1 MGLMRAAA
9 FASVLLMIAACSG
22 PSGVTGRVSPSTE
35 PFVSN
40 ASPTPVA
47 SPPATFPSP
56 VAATPKTPK
65 PVVLTCSSQVPLGAT
80 LGLVTIKGTI
90 DILVRDITDLAKP
103 VTRCDFTTCNQFC
116 ASYGPYFMRFV
127 TATRIS
133 YVVESVDGDWAMYL
147 ADLVSRKTILVR
159 DPGQDSGYIEV
170 FAWSPDGSS
179 LTYAEANRW
188 HVRSAAGDVVLG
200 TLGNDLGYNFD
211 PNADSRMVG
220 FSPDGQYVAV
230 DQSVDLGT
238 KPLAGG
244 GGYLL
249 KGSLFKVIRL
259 SDKKV
264 VYSRKDGT
272 MATWAGAGAH
282 LYFRVS
288 SGLAEWDP
296 IGGARVV
303 LPGLA
308 WINPVPN
315 ADGTRI
321 AYETVNTK
329 GNHFAGQVR
338 LTDQPMQS
346 IPLSALPGI
355 GVTFLNPTLV
365 WYAGESPCSGL
376 CPGYGE
382 TSDGPPLS
390 GRTYV
395 QDLVT
400 GTVSTSAETTVV
412 DSWPHLG
419 TA

>member
-1 MGLMRAAA
+1 MPLMRVAAL
-9 FASVLLMIAACSG
+9 ASVLLMIAACSG
-22 PSGVTGRVSPSTE
+22 PGATGQVSPSPE
-35 PFVSN
+35 AVASN
-40 ASPTPVA
+40 TSQTPVA
-47 SPPATFPSP
+47 SPPAEFPIA
-56 VAATPKTPK
+56 VAATAKTPK
-65 PVVLTCSSQVPLGAT
+65 PVALSCSSQVPPGAT
-80 LGLVTIKGTI
+80 LALVTFSGST
-90 DILVRDITDLAKP
+90 DVVVRDITNLAKP
-103 VTRCDFTTCNQFC
+103 VSRCVFKSCQQYC
-116 ASYGPYFMRFV
+116 AVYGPDFMRFV
-127 TATRIS
+127 TASRIS

-147 ADLVSRKTILVR
+147 ADLISGKTILIR
-159 DPGQDSGYIEV
+159 NPGQDSGYVEV
-170 FAWSPDGSS
+170 FAWRPDGSNLAYIS
-179 LTYAEANRW
+179 SNLL
-188 HVRSAAGDVVLG
+188 HIRSAAGDAVLG
-200 TLGNDLGYNFD
+200 TLGKDLGYNFN

-220 FSPDGQYVAV
+220 FSADGQYVAV
-230 DQSVDLGT
+230 DQSIDLGT

-244 GGYLL
+244 GAYLL
-249 KGSLFKVIRL
+249 KGSLFEVIRL

-272 MATWAGAGAH
+272 MATWAGAGAY

-303 LPGLA
+303 VPGLA

-338 LTDQPMQS
+338 LSDQPMQA
-346 IPLSALPGI
+346 IPLSALPGF

-395 QDLVT
+395 QDLAT
-400 GTVSTSAETTVV
+400 GTISTSADTTVV

-419 TA
+419 SA